1 MGETERGV
9 GVKIETTPTI
19 RLDVAITAEQE
30 EMFECAAS
38 MDGLTLDLLVDSVLE
53 VHAENVIRGPQE
65 PPMPLSPWA
74 HGQLWEATE
83 NPAAPSEGLRARNR
97 RYLQRLDEKPVSA
110 SPS

>member
-9 GVKIETTPTI
+9 GVEIETTPTI

-30 EMFECAAS
+30 EMFECAAGT
-38 MDGLTLDLLVDSVLE
+38 DGLTLEMFIVFVLE

-65 PPMPLSPWA
+65 LPKPQSPWA
-74 HGQLWEATE
+74 YGHLWEATE
-83 NPAAPSEGLRARNR
+83 NPAEPSEELRARYR
-97 RYLQRLDEKPVSA
+97 RYLLRLDEKPVSA